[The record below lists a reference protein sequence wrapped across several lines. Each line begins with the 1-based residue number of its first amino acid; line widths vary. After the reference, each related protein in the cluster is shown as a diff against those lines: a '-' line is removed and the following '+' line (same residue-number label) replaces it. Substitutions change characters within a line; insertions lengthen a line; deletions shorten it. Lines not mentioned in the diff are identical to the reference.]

1 MRSSSHVRRLAA
13 PFVIALAGLIAAGCS
28 PAAITTPQDGF
39 GQVIPVEG
47 AGTYTD
53 ISPAELD
60 QLFETEDFFFVNV
73 HIPYEGEIPATDAF
87 IPFDQVRDK
96 LGEFPQ
102 EKDAQIVL
110 YCRSGSMSAIAA
122 RTLVEEGYTNV
133 LNLDGG
139 FRAWDAQGFPFSE

>member
-1 MRSSSHVRRLAA
+1 MLSSLRVRSLIA
-13 PFVIALAGLIAAGCS
+13 PILIGILGLIVAGCS
-28 PAAITTPQDGF
+28 PAADPASKAEF
-39 GQVIPVEG
+39 GQVVPVEG
-47 AGTYTD
+47 GGAYTD

-60 QLFETEDFFFVNV
+60 QLFEASDFFFVNV
-73 HIPYEGEIPATDAF
+73 HVPYEGEIPGTDAF
-87 IPFDQVRDK
+87 VPFDRVSDQLDQ
-96 LGEFPQ
+96 FPQ

-122 RTLVEEGYTNV
+122 RTLVDEGYTNV